1 MLGSTTMFSPR
12 LFQSCCSMVA
22 RAATARPAPSLTG
35 SLARTLATRS
45 GSDRR
50 PDTGNI
56 GDIVDRATI
65 GFGSMPPIP
74 PMEEDPLQG
83 ADQIWKKKSQEALR
97 QAELVP
103 PAHAYSGR
111 SVEVESGKVADAIR
125 NLEGILNRNKV
136 RLRLRQTQRHEKR
149 GEKLRRL
156 KSERWRN
163 QFAASVREK
172 VQLVTKIR
180 DRGA

>member
-1 MLGSTTMFSPR
+1 
-12 LFQSCCSMVA
+12 
-22 RAATARPAPSLTG
+22 
-35 SLARTLATRS
+35 
-45 GSDRR
+45 
-50 PDTGNI
+50 
-56 GDIVDRATI
+56 
-65 GFGSMPPIP
+65 MPPIP

-103 PAHAYSGR
+103 PAHAYSGLRFPLGR

-163 QFAASVREK
+163 QFAASDNDRT
-172 VQLVTKIR
+172 LVAKR
-180 DRGA
+180 LVMQDRKLVPSSLKNDQQSGVAICLPVEFQHP